1 MDTKKFFNDIFGELD
16 IIVDESGDL
25 WFVGN
30 QVAAALGF
38 ATKADQ
44 GTALGRLDKEDR
56 KALSYK
62 AFSSKLKAIN
72 LWGKNDFS
80 NKTVI
85 SEYGMYELVMRS
97 DKPSAREF
105 QKWVTHEV
113 LPSIRK
119 NGGYILGQEN
129 LDAEEKEKLLMK
141 VKKLSDEVATKTLD
155 LKRLQKR
162 RHELVAEK
170 NSLKEEKKHL
180 KKEIKTLKECND
192 LYEKMLE
199 KEMEEADRLRAR
211 LRCLTTPA
219 PTKKNVETER
229 ILVDANGFV
238 VNK

>member
-1 MDTKKFFNDIFGELD
+1 MKVENYYNELFGELD
-16 IIVDESGDL
+16 IIVDEEGEL

-38 ATKADQ
+38 VTKSDQ
-44 GTALGRLDKEDR
+44 GTALGRLSKTDR

-80 NKTVI
+80 DKTVI

-129 LDAEEKEKLLMK
+129 LDAEEKEKLLIK
-141 VKKLSDEVATKTLD
+141 VQKLSDEVAAKTLD
-155 LKRLQKR
+155 LARLQKR
-162 RHELVAEK
+162 RHELVEEK

-180 KKEIKTLKECND
+180 KKEIKALKECND
-192 LYEKMLE
+192 LYEKMLD
-199 KEMEEADRLRAR
+199 KEMEEADRLSAR
-211 LRCLTTPA
+211 LRCLTSPA

-238 VNK
+238 VN